1 MKNVTSRDNRIV
13 KLCKQLTQRKYRDKT
28 GMYLIEGP
36 NILRDALSLGVP
48 LEAIIVRSGYFERS
62 RDFALS
68 DMPPDTELATI
79 TESLFDEIAETEHS
93 QGIMAIAQRKPQDA
107 DEFFEKAGRDG
118 NLVVLDRLQDPGNIG
133 TIIRTADAAGY
144 KGVVA
149 IKGCTDIFSPK
160 VVRAAAGSVFRVP
173 VLFAETP
180 EQAAGQIK
188 ATGRRLIATCFDTE
202 KYYFDIDMKKGIAL
216 IIGNEGNGISRE
228 LISLSD
234 EKIKIPMEGSIDS
247 LNAAVAAGILMY
259 ESRRIL

>member
-13 KLCKQLTQRKYRDKT
+13 KLCKQLQQRKHRDKT
-28 GMYLIEGP
+28 GLYLIEGP

-48 LEAIIVRSGYFERS
+48 LSAVIVRCGYFDRS
-62 RDFALS
+62 RDFCLS
-68 DMPPDTELATI
+68 DMPPDVELIELA
-79 TESLFDEIAETEHS
+79 ESIFDEIAETEHS
-93 QGIMAIAQRKPQDA
+93 QGIIAIAGRKELSEA
-107 DEFFEKAGRDG
+107 EFFEQAGKSG
-118 NLVVLDRLQDPGNIG
+118 NIVVLDRLQDPGNIG

-149 IKGCTDIFSPK
+149 IKGCSDIFSPK

-188 ATGRRLIATCFDTE
+188 ATGRRLIATCFDTD
-202 KYYFDIDMKKGIAL
+202 KRYYDIDMKRGIAL

-228 LISLSD
+228 LLELSD
-234 EKIKIPMEGSIDS
+234 ERVKIPMTGSIDS

-259 ESRRIL
+259 EAQRT